1 MAIQTENKLNQDY
14 KNMNNHNFKNKQ
26 LKKGMGAAYQGY
38 YSHLFSPTS
47 QNGNYKGKNKKAIKL
62 F

>member
-1 MAIQTENKLNQDY
+1 
-14 KNMNNHNFKNKQ
+14 MNNHNFKNKQ